1 MSEQD
6 MQDSKQTEETT
17 SNQPDPTGETQSED
31 SKLGEDESKTTT
43 EPSIDYKAQLELERA
58 RLKKAEDKIVKLKRE
73 KKEEPVEE
81 VERAQP
87 EQGVDDSDLESMV
100 QEQVAQLRDEMRSE
114 IVSGE
119 VDTALKEVS
128 SDPDEQEL
136 IRLIYENKLQKTGYS
151 RVAIMDDLVNAKII
165 ANRETV
171 LRQNQELRESLKS
184 KLTLNSSPNS
194 SNANRRSLAREPQI
208 NDKERKLLE
217 RFGAMEQF
225 KKQS

>member
-6 MQDSKQTEETT
+6 IQDPKQAEETT
-17 SNQPDPTGETQSED
+17 SNQTDPTGENKSED
-31 SKLGEDESKTTT
+31 STLGEDESKTTT
-43 EPSIDYKAQLELERA
+43 EPSVDYKAQLEVERA

-73 KKEEPVEE
+73 KKEEPVEPPQE
-81 VERAQP
+81 
-87 EQGVDDSDLESMV
+87 EQGVDDSDLETMI
-100 QEQVAQLRDEMRSE
+100 QEKVAQLEDKMRSE

-119 VDTALKEVS
+119 VDTVLKEVS
-128 SDPDEQEL
+128 SNPDEQEL

-165 ANRETV
+165 ANREAV

-184 KLTLNSSPNS
+184 KLTLSSSPNS
-194 SNANRRSLAREPQI
+194 SSATRRTNAPEPKL
-208 NDKERKLLE
+208 NAKEQKLLE
-217 RFGAMEQF
+217 RFGAMERF